1 MTDAIVKGIYPI
13 MSARLS
19 TPAGLTAYK
28 NNVGYFL
35 NARSKELYDIAP
47 FTRIYWS
54 NDDLQMF
61 YKAMQVTEPQI
72 MEHVSKT
79 YYYPQASFNPRCA
92 KDPFVCSQLMV
103 IRYFLLKKMK
113 KELDLSIVY
122 FAFSGSFYPSI
133 HYGSFPKVQPS
144 EYRYIMEHVVN
155 NVLSQRFDL
164 KQEKNVIGA
173 VKSIGMTWIKSYEDR
188 IKSSDDDDCVYVI
201 QQLHNRIKSF
211 MINIAKPYYE
221 AYDKKD
227 VYFNYASDND
237 SEDNYRVADNDSLK
251 AERYVNKSM
260 NYLTTS
266 SSVNY
271 EFCKLASD
279 SNVKTDELKAIIQS
293 IHSDNSNMRLVKELL
308 TIMIVEYLNGSM
320 DKEVTGLS
328 FLNSATSPKPNSK
341 NKNILREKEILEEIL
356 GDNSPAYKR
365 RSSRV
370 PTKNSYHRS
379 ILMYY
384 ALVVNKANK

>member
-103 IRYFLLKKMK
+103 IRYFLLKKMQ

-133 HYGSFPKVQPS
+133 HYV
-144 EYRYIMEHVVN
+144 
-155 NVLSQRFDL
+155 
-164 KQEKNVIGA
+164 
-173 VKSIGMTWIKSYEDR
+173 SI
-188 IKSSDDDDCVYVI
+188 
-201 QQLHNRIKSF
+201 F
-211 MINIAKPYYE
+211 
-221 AYDKKD
+221 
-227 VYFNYASDND
+227 
-237 SEDNYRVADNDSLK
+237 
-251 AERYVNKSM
+251 
-260 NYLTTS
+260 
-266 SSVNY
+266 
-271 EFCKLASD
+271 
-279 SNVKTDELKAIIQS
+279 
-293 IHSDNSNMRLVKELL
+293 
-308 TIMIVEYLNGSM
+308 
-320 DKEVTGLS
+320 
-328 FLNSATSPKPNSK
+328 
-341 NKNILREKEILEEIL
+341 
-356 GDNSPAYKR
+356 
-365 RSSRV
+365 
-370 PTKNSYHRS
+370 
-379 ILMYY
+379 
-384 ALVVNKANK
+384 